1 MAGSVDITGRQYYT
15 FGIGHESAQPVSSVG
30 NESSAVALQT
40 VNGVQSLVSG
50 DGTPIPTTPPGNTV
64 ALFGDSRTQMCQY
77 FWFGAAITSISRS
90 ANVATVT
97 ITGHGMATG
106 RLIEVQSMT
115 PDSFNTSSAAITRT
129 GANTFTYPSVGAD
142 GSATVTLGSVIDRS
156 WNSSRGYWWYLN
168 MLLGGRMT
176 NILTQA
182 HGGETT
188 TQRLARVDSV
198 IAARPQW
205 VIDWGIYN
213 DIGTSGFTSAVT
225 IANLESIYARFKGAG
240 IRVIA
245 VTEPPLHASGP
256 KFSAANSEY
265 ILAVNRAIRRY
276 ATVDRNTVVADCYPL
291 LVDASNAVNRG
302 AVLAG
307 MYDTDNIHAVGKGQY
322 YVAKAIFNAVNSLI
336 PANSPLVNSTAES
349 LVAGV
354 NTYNVIDNAPWT
366 SSGGSVT
373 GPATG
378 TAATGITVERLSGS
392 TGACVA
398 SVVARSDGVGFDQ
411 RMVVT
416 PAGVESWI
424 MRSNTGGAIILGLTG
439 GEYRRLILSMSVSG
453 VAGSTLLACYAY
465 FSVTVDGVS
474 YQTTLGGSIVS
485 PNQLTED
492 FSGVLVSEPTM
503 IPVGTISNAS
513 WAVRADFSGTG
524 SAVTINVGRVS
535 WVQTSD
541 LPS

>member
-15 FGIGHESAQPVSSVG
+15 LGIGHKSAQPVSSVG

-50 DGTPIPTTPPGNTV
+50 AGNVIPTTPPGNTV

-77 FWFGAAITSISRS
+77 FWFGASITSISRS
-90 ANVATVT
+90 SNVATVT
-97 ITGHGMATG
+97 ISGHGMPTG
-106 RLIEVQSMT
+106 RLIEVQGMT
-115 PDSFNTSSAAITRT
+115 PTDFNTSSAAITRT

-176 NILTQA
+176 NILTQGY
-182 HGGETT
+182 GGETT

-198 IAARPQW
+198 IAAGPQW
-205 VIDWGIYN
+205 VIDWGFYN
-213 DIGTSGFTSAVT
+213 DLGTSGFTSAVT
-225 IANLESIYARFKGAG
+225 IANLEAIYDRFRGAG

-291 LVDASNAVNRG
+291 LVDATNTSNRG
-302 AVLAG
+302 AILSG
-307 MYDTDNIHAVGKGQY
+307 MDDTDNIHAVGKGQY
-322 YVAKAIFNAVNSLI
+322 YVAKAIYNAVSSLI

-354 NTYNVIDNAPWT
+354 NAYNVIDNAPWT
-366 SSGGSVT
+366 NSGGTVNT
-373 GPATG
+373 ATG

-398 SVVARSDGVGFDQ
+398 SCPARSDGIGYDQ
-411 RMVVT
+411 QMVVT
-416 PAGVESWI
+416 PGGVESWI

-439 GEYRRLILSMSVSG
+439 GEYRRLILSLAVSG

-465 FSVTVDGVS
+465 CSVTVDGVA
-474 YQTTLGGSIVS
+474 YQVTVGGSIVS

-492 FSGVLVSEPTM
+492 YSGVLVSEPM
-503 IPVGTISNAS
+503 LIPVGTISNAS

-524 SAVTINVGRVS
+524 SAVTIKAGRVS

>member
-1 MAGSVDITGRQYYT
+1 MANHYT
-15 FGIGHESAQPVSSVG
+15 FGIGQPHLEAEEDAPPADIV
-30 NESSAVALQT
+30 VAA
-40 VNGVQSLVSG
+40 
-50 DGTPIPTTPPGNTV
+50 PPGNTV

-77 FWFGAAITSISRS
+77 FWFGAAITSIVRS
-90 ANVATVT
+90 NGVATVT
-97 ITGHGMATG
+97 ISSHGMPTG

-129 GANTFTYPSVGAD
+129 GANTFTYVSPGVD

-168 MLLGGRMT
+168 MLLEGRMT

-182 HGGETT
+182 YGGETT

-198 IAARPQW
+198 IAAGPQW
-205 VIDWGIYN
+205 VIDWGFYN
-213 DIGTSGFTSAVT
+213 DIGTSGFTSDVT
-225 IANLESIYARFKGAG
+225 ISNLQAIYEGFTAAG

-256 KFSAANSEY
+256 KWSAANTEY
-265 ILAVNRAIRRY
+265 ILAVNRAIRNY
-276 ATVDRNTVVADCYPL
+276 ATTNRNVFVGDCYPL
-291 LVDASNAVNRG
+291 LVDATNTTNRG
-302 AVLAG
+302 AILSG
-307 MYDTDNIHAVGKGQY
+307 MDDTDNIHAVGKGQY
-322 YVAKAIFNAVNSLI
+322 YVAKSIYNAVNGLI
-336 PANSPLVNSTAES
+336 PKNSPLVNGTAEC
-349 LVAGV
+349 LAAGI
-354 NTYNVIDNAPWT
+354 NAYNVIDNAPWT
-366 SSGGSVT
+366 NSGGTVT
-373 GPATG
+373 SPATG

-392 TGACVA
+392 TGACAA
-398 SVVARSDGVGFDQ
+398 SVVARSDGVGYDQ
-411 RMVVT
+411 QMVVT

-424 MRSNTGGAIILGLTG
+424 MRSNTGSAIILGLTG
-439 GEYRRLILSMSVSG
+439 GEYRRLILSLSVSG
-453 VAGSTLLACYAY
+453 VSGSTLLSCYAY

-474 YQTTLGGSIVS
+474 YQTNLGGSIVS

-492 FSGVLVSEPTM
+492 YSGVLVSEPTL
-503 IPVGTISNAS
+503 IPAGTITNAS

-524 SAVTINVGRVS
+524 SAVTIKVGRVS